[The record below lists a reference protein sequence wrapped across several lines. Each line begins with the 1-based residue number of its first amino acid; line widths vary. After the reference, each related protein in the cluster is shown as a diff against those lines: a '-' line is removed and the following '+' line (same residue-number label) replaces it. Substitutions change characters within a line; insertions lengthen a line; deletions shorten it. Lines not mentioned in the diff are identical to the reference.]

1 MAFAPIHGIT
11 VKLHELTVDSYNGFN
26 EPVYVQT
33 VTEVENVIVAPAS
46 EQEILDT
53 INLTGRK
60 AVYTLGIPKGDT
72 HAWANTIVEFFG
84 RQWRT
89 IGEPTMGID
98 DMIPLSWNKKVRCES
113 LVEEPESQD

>member
-11 VKLHELTVDSYNGFN
+11 IKLHELTVESYNTFN
-26 EPVYVQT
+26 EPVYVET
-33 VTEVENVIVAPAS
+33 VTEVDNVIVAPAS

-72 HAWANTIVEFFG
+72 HEWTNTIVEFFG